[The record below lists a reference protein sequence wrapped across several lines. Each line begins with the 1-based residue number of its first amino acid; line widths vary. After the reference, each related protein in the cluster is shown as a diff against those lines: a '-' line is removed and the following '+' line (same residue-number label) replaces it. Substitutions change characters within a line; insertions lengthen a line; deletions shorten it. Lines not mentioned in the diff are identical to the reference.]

1 MAVEHVSKQEIVEV
15 FYRTPEGDVK
25 EHPALVLS
33 TERLFEEEEGMFYA
47 VLISTKNHHPE
58 YTMKIEDE
66 WLNRPLGKE
75 SYFVTHIVTF
85 FKLEDVI
92 RRTNTYVKE
101 HFFYNVLERV
111 IDSMFDI
118 QVAIDDEDE

>member
-101 HFFYNVLERV
+101 HFFYKVLERV

-118 QVAIDDEDE
+118 QVAIDDDDE

>member
-101 HFFYNVLERV
+101 HFFYKVLERV

-118 QVAIDDEDE
+118 QVAIDGEDE

>member
-25 EHPALVLS
+25 EHPALVIS
-33 TERLFEEEEGMFYA
+33 TEILFEEEEGMFYA

-101 HFFYNVLERV
+101 HFFYKVLERV

>member
-33 TERLFEEEEGMFYA
+33 TERLFEKEEGMFYA

-92 RRTNTYVKE
+92 QRTNTYVKE
-101 HFFYNVLERV
+101 HFFYKVLERV

-118 QVAIDDEDE
+118 QVAIDDDDE

>member
-1 MAVEHVSKQEIVEV
+1 MAVEKVLQREIVEV

-101 HFFYNVLERV
+101 HFFYKVLERV

>member
-1 MAVEHVSKQEIVEV
+1 MAVEKVLQREIVEV
-15 FYRTPEGDVK
+15 FYHTPEGKDK

-33 TERLFEEEEGMFYA
+33 TERLFEKEEGMFYA

-85 FKLEDVI
+85 FKPEDVI
-92 RRTNTYVKE
+92 KRTNTYVKK
-101 HFFYNVLERV
+101 HFFHKVLERV
-111 IDSMFDI
+111 IESMFEL
-118 QVAIDDEDE
+118 QVAIDDDDE

>member
-58 YTMKIEDE
+58 YTMKIEYE

-101 HFFYNVLERV
+101 HFFYKVLERV

-118 QVAIDDEDE
+118 QVAIDDDDE

>member
-1 MAVEHVSKQEIVEV
+1 MAVEHVLKQEIVEV

-101 HFFYNVLERV
+101 HFFYKVLERV